1 MKSAGR
7 QHLLYQEMLGG
18 DTTFTIV
25 HRGSSCTATSLAY
38 SIVVEPDPVTPD
50 FIRMGQNLA
59 GYEILESAPG
69 SGIWYN
75 NTVCQ
80 DNLPAPT
87 TPDVEFFACLKMML

>member
-1 MKSAGR
+1 M
-7 QHLLYQEMLGG
+7 
-18 DTTFTIV
+18 
-25 HRGSSCTATSLAY
+25 
-38 SIVVEPDPVTPD
+38 
-50 FIRMGQNLA
+50 NLNSP

-87 TPDVEFFACLKMML
+87 TPDVEFFACYENDALTRIFNNLEWDWSPFAAGSIINKINIRKLLLKYSKILQVRSMVLHIKYP

>member
-1 MKSAGR
+1 
-7 QHLLYQEMLGG
+7 
-18 DTTFTIV
+18 
-25 HRGSSCTATSLAY
+25 
-38 SIVVEPDPVTPD
+38 
-50 FIRMGQNLA
+50 MGLNLA

-87 TPDVEFFACLKMML
+87 TPDVEFLHVMKMMLYKGL